1 MEEEAEEG
9 LSVALTPVQMAA
21 VLGGYDVPASA
32 SWSNRLW
39 GSLGLVGGVMELL
52 GAGVL
57 CATPEPTMVTKAG
70 CVVLGVHGFDTL
82 ATSSR
87 QVWTG
92 APEHTATSL
101 TASAAAQA
109 WGASR
114 EVAEG
119 IGLAVDVAVPLSVAS
134 GLVAARVIAV
144 RANRFRLEP
153 VDLLRHEGPA
163 NTRIGGHTIRQHV
176 GKTEAELFA
185 RFALKKP
192 PPVASSFTDLQTAE
206 AAISATVRAN
216 ARAIAAWSRSA
227 AVGAKPKAFFHNV
240 GSVVGIGVQRGSTT
254 VSQLSN
260 VSVVLNMRSYNG
272 MPYYIL
278 TAFPIFPD

>member
-1 MEEEAEEG
+1 MDDEIEG

-21 VLGGYDVPASA
+21 VLGGQDVPESA
-32 SWSNRLW
+32 SLSNRLW
-39 GSLGLVGGVMELL
+39 GTVGLVGGVVELV

-57 CATPEPTMVTKAG
+57 CLAPEPTMVTKAG
-70 CVVLGVHGFDTL
+70 CVVLGVHGYDTL

-92 APEHTATSL
+92 TPQRTATAV
-101 TASAAAQA
+101 TASSAAEAL
-109 WGASR
+109 GASR
-114 EVAEG
+114 ETADG
-119 IGLAVDVAVPLSVAS
+119 IGLAVDVAVPLAVAS

-144 RANRFRLEP
+144 RATRFRLEP
-153 VDLLRHEGPA
+153 VDLLRHEGPL
-163 NTRIGGHTIRQHV
+163 NTKIGGHTIREHV
-176 GKTEAELFA
+176 GKTEAQLFA
-185 RFALKKP
+185 RFPLKKTLQ
-192 PPVASSFTDLQTAE
+192 ASSSFTDLQTAE

-216 ARAIAAWSRSA
+216 ARAIKAWSRSA
-227 AVGAKPKAFFHNV
+227 AVGSKPKAFYHDV

-260 VSVVLNMRSYNG
+260 VRVVLNMKSYNG

-278 TAFPIFPD
+278 TAHPI

>member
-1 MEEEAEEG
+1 MDDEIEG

-21 VLGGYDVPASA
+21 VLGGQDVPESA
-32 SWSNRLW
+32 SLSNRLW
-39 GSLGLVGGVMELL
+39 GTVGLVGGVVELV

-57 CATPEPTMVTKAG
+57 CLAPEPTMVTKAG
-70 CVVLGVHGFDTL
+70 CVVLGVHGYDTL

-92 APEHTATSL
+92 TPQRTATAV
-101 TASAAAQA
+101 TASSAAEAL
-109 WGASR
+109 GASR
-114 EVAEG
+114 ETADG
-119 IGLAVDVAVPLSVAS
+119 IGLAVDVAVPLAVAS

-144 RANRFRLEP
+144 RASRFRLEP
-153 VDLLRHEGPA
+153 VDLLRHEGPL
-163 NTRIGGHTIRQHV
+163 NTKIGGHTIREHV
-176 GKTEAELFA
+176 GKTEAQLFA
-185 RFALKKP
+185 RFPLKKTLQ
-192 PPVASSFTDLQTAE
+192 ASSSFTDLQTAE

-216 ARAIAAWSRSA
+216 ARAIKAWSRSA
-227 AVGAKPKAFFHNV
+227 AVGSKPKAFYHDV

-260 VSVVLNMRSYNG
+260 VRVVLNMKSYNG

-278 TAFPIFPD
+278 TAHPI